1 MKRAERRRLRE
12 RKIKQRKNL
21 LKSLY
26 WWYRKDSINPKIEM
40 PEDGY
45 FENGSFLNAEGGPS
59 KKTNWRKGHSNY
71 RRKGSYGKGMNYKP
85 HDQRQIDKEIN
96 QEK

>member
-1 MKRAERRRLRE
+1 MDRAERRKLRKK
-12 RKIKQRKNL
+12 KIEQRKNL

-26 WWYRKDSINPKIEM
+26 WYWGTIFEI

-45 FENGSFLNAEGGPS
+45 FENGSFLNAEGGLS

-71 RRKGSYGKGMNYKP
+71 RRKGSYGKGMEYKP
-85 HDQRQIDKEIN
+85 HDQRQIDKELD
-96 QEK
+96 QEEE